1 MHSPAQSDNQ
11 KTSRALNVLGAACA
25 LVFAGEMLYLSQA
38 QALVSRTPQSSE
50 LVGASLEVASTHA
63 SNTTDAHREKPETP
77 VEPRATKYELE
88 GDAAASVKATNA
100 NGILTQAI
108 GTFEDQGYKLA
119 FVVHDIKTGHEICYD
134 SDEELYP
141 ASSIKAPFTAAVY
154 EKLVETGE
162 VKLES
167 VEPTAA
173 VTILESSDEGYRALH
188 SRYGERVFIEW
199 LKDAGVEPGSYGS
212 YESMVSWNYPHIS
225 ARQLELMWVHIYN
238 YLVTNTEPAKELAG
252 FLERREVSSLRK
264 ALPKDVRSWSK
275 MGWFDSHSEYRSE
288 PATVEAGV
296 VFDGKNP
303 YVLAVITTAPAEL
316 DKLIPIHQALYRA
329 HQDMV

>member
-1 MHSPAQSDNQ
+1 MHSSASSDSQ
-11 KTSRALNVLGAACA
+11 KTSHALNALGVACA
-25 LVFAGEMLYLSQA
+25 LVFVGEMLYLSQA
-38 QALVSRTPQSSE
+38 QTLVSRVPQVAE
-50 LVGASLEVASTHA
+50 LVATPLEITSVRA
-63 SNTTDAHREKPETP
+63 SNVAETHRKKPEAP
-77 VEPRATKYELE
+77 VEPRATKHELE
-88 GDAAASVKATNA
+88 GNAAASVKATNA
-100 NGILTQAI
+100 NGILTQAV

-119 FVVHDIKTGHEICYD
+119 FVVHDIKTGHEICYN

-225 ARQLELMWVHIYN
+225 ARQLELMWVHIYE
-238 YLVTNTEPAKELAG
+238 YLVGNTEPAKELAD

-264 ALPKDVRSWSK
+264 ALPKNVRSWSK

-296 VFDGKNP
+296 VFDGENP

-329 HQDMV
+329 HRDMV